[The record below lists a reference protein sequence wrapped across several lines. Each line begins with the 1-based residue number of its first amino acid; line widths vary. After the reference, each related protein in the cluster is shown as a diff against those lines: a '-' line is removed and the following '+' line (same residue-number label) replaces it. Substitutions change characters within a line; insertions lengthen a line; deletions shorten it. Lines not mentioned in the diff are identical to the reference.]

1 MQLPREVCLLLV
13 KRFGVWHTLTS
24 LLFKPSYKC
33 FIMKNFIFVIFLACI
48 IAHTLTAEESLR
60 HTLVMGDESR
70 GFIHYLDQFNTNNNF
85 SVKANRPVWDMKRI
99 SDNRY
104 RYVHG
109 NSFTVVDLKERK
121 EVETFSDT
129 KLTGLTSV
137 CDLPDGGFLAATNQ
151 KAVVPTNAAPVVVAV
166 EAMKKKSEVS
176 EKKCVVVYQY
186 TAARQLKARSVYE
199 GLNNVRM
206 MTVLPSGEIL
216 LAHNDGVARC
226 TLASEGSEQGKIV
239 QSYKLPRAKN
249 AYKAILRKEGGLWVG
264 GGYACALYAYADAGH
279 VIKTFEAQQPAGL
292 KNHFFG
298 GLVEQANGN
307 LMVAN
312 WTGHGAN
319 DSKTGWQVIEFDA
332 EGKVV
337 WYLHDPVAYGS
348 ISGIDIIR

>member
-1 MQLPREVCLLLV
+1 MKSLLV
-13 KRFGVWHTLTS
+13 FSFLFLFGTGAAFSEDPV
-24 LLFKPSYKC
+24 
-33 FIMKNFIFVIFLACI
+33 
-48 IAHTLTAEESLR
+48 R
-60 HTLVMGDESR
+60 HVLVMGDESR
-70 GFIHYLDQFNTNNNF
+70 GFVHYLDQFNTNNNF
-85 SVKANRPVWDMKRI
+85 SVKADRPVWDMKRI
-99 SDNRY
+99 ADNRY

-109 NSFTVVDLKERK
+109 NSFTVIDLKERK
-121 EVETFSDT
+121 GVETFSDT
-129 KLTGLTSV
+129 KLIGLTSV

-151 KAVVPTNAAPVVVAV
+151 KVGEPAK
-166 EAMKKKSEVS
+166 EA
-176 EKKCVVVYQY
+176 VVVYKY
-186 TAARQLKARSVYE
+186 SVDRKLHSRSVFA
-199 GLNNVRM
+199 GLSKVRM

-249 AYKAILRKEGGLWVG
+249 AYKAILRKDGGLWVG
-264 GGYACALYAYADAGH
+264 GGYACALYAYADEGH
-279 VIKTFEAQQPAGL
+279 VVKTFEAQQPEGL
-292 KNHFFG
+292 KNHFYG
-298 GLVEQANGN
+298 GIAVQDNGN

-337 WYLHDPVAYGS
+337 WHLHDPVGYGS

>member
-1 MQLPREVCLLLV
+1 MKSLLV
-13 KRFGVWHTLTS
+13 FSFLFLFGTGAAFSEDPV
-24 LLFKPSYKC
+24 
-33 FIMKNFIFVIFLACI
+33 
-48 IAHTLTAEESLR
+48 R
-60 HTLVMGDESR
+60 HVLVMGDESR
-70 GFIHYLDQFNTNNNF
+70 GFVHYLDQFNTNNNF
-85 SVKANRPVWDMKRI
+85 SVKADRPVWDMKRI
-99 SDNRY
+99 ADNRY

-109 NSFTVVDLKERK
+109 NSFTVIDLKERK
-121 EVETFSDT
+121 GVETFSDT
-129 KLTGLTSV
+129 KLIGLTSV

-151 KAVVPTNAAPVVVAV
+151 KVGEPAK
-166 EAMKKKSEVS
+166 EA
-176 EKKCVVVYQY
+176 VVVYKY
-186 TAARQLKARSVYE
+186 SVDRKLHSRSVFA
-199 GLNNVRM
+199 GLSKVRM

-249 AYKAILRKEGGLWVG
+249 AYKAILRKDGGLWVG
-264 GGYACALYAYADAGH
+264 GGYACALYAYSDDGC
-279 VIKTFEAQQPAGL
+279 VMKTFEAQQPEGL
-292 KNHFFG
+292 KNHFYG
-298 GLVEQANGN
+298 GIAVQDNGN

-337 WYLHDPVAYGS
+337 WHLHDPVGYGS

>member
-1 MQLPREVCLLLV
+1 MKISLV
-13 KRFGVWHTLTS
+13 FSILFLFGAGAAFS
-24 LLFKPSYKC
+24 EDP
-33 FIMKNFIFVIFLACI
+33 I
-48 IAHTLTAEESLR
+48 R
-60 HTLVMGDESR
+60 HVLVMGDESR
-70 GFIHYLDQFNTNNNF
+70 GFVHYLDQFNTNNNF
-85 SVKANRPVWDMKRI
+85 SVKADRPVWDMKRI
-99 SDNRY
+99 AENRY

-109 NSFTVVDLKERK
+109 NSFTVIDLKERK
-121 EVETFSDT
+121 GVETFSDT

-151 KAVVPTNAAPVVVAV
+151 RSAVPTNAAPVVAVV

-186 TAARQLKARSVYE
+186 TADRQLKARSVYE
-199 GLNNVRM
+199 CLSNVRM
-206 MTVLPSGEIL
+206 MTVLSSGELL

-226 TLASEGSEQGKIV
+226 TLAPEGSEQGKIV

-249 AYKAILRKEGGLWVG
+249 AYKAILRKDGGIWVG
-264 GGYACALYAYADAGH
+264 GGYACALYAFSDEGI
-279 VIKTFEAQQPAGL
+279 VQKTFEAQQPAGL
-292 KNHFFG
+292 KNHFYG
-298 GLVEQANGN
+298 GLAEQANGN

-312 WTGHGAN
+312 WAGHGAN